1 METSFDTSRN
11 TMCGDLVF
19 LLLNQFINKSF
30 EDRIRGSQYVL
41 IVSRIYGNTVFWNLY
56 MDLMKDLMKE
66 AYSVSRTRTEEGG
79 ALLCRLSV
87 YLMCISRS
95 QKIRLDIGELHN
107 AMEECYGPALELYD
121 RPMQHLNMAL
131 RSVTGAPAKT
141 LIRELA
147 GFRIESARPA
157 DILLY
162 AITCYYVKGKG
173 MWCLQKAGA
182 VRQLYQTTKGIDDR
196 ARLLFAEWLL
206 KKAAVPGS
214 SPEGIRPAAIALRRE
229 EGFAAVPNACLIHFL
244 LSGNKPLPPGAGR
257 ITLQSVDFGTA
268 IRSLNARQVAFFDT
282 DMLIANII
290 AGEYLTVNPF
300 L

>member
-1 METSFDTSRN
+1 MKTSFDTSRS

-30 EDRIRGSQYVL
+30 EERIRGSQYVL
-41 IVSRIYGNTVFWNLY
+41 IVSRLYGNTVFWNFY
-56 MDLMKDLMKE
+56 MDLLKDLMKE
-66 AYSVSRTRTEEGG
+66 AYSVSMKKTEEGG

-95 QKIRLDIGELHN
+95 EKIRLDIVELHT
-107 AMEECYGPALELYD
+107 AMEECYGPAKELYD
-121 RPMQHLNMAL
+121 RPMQQLNMAL
-131 RSVTGAPAKT
+131 RSVTGPSAKALT
-141 LIRELA
+141 RELES
-147 GFRIESARPA
+147 FRIESARPA

-162 AITCYYVKGKG
+162 AITCYYVKGRR

-182 VRQLYQTTKGIDDR
+182 IRQLYQTTKSIDSR

-214 SPEGIRPAAIALRRE
+214 SPEGIRSVAIALRKE
-229 EGFAAVPNACLIHFL
+229 ENFAAAPNAFLIHFL
-244 LSGNKPLPPGAGR
+244 LNGNKPLPSGAGG
-257 ITLQSVDFGTA
+257 ISVQSVDFGTA
-268 IRSLNARQVAFFDT
+268 IRSLNVRQVAVFDT

-290 AGEYLTVNPF
+290 ASEYLTVNPF
-300 L
+300 Q